1 MVDQTPTPDQPVV
14 LSAAVRKSRSR
25 ISWIW
30 LVPLVAAL
38 AGLSMVVHAWLKA
51 GPDITIQFDTAEGL
65 VAGQTQVRYKD
76 VVVGT
81 VQRIYFSAD
90 RSKVMVEAALNK
102 DAADIARQGTRFWVV
117 RPRLGFSG
125 VSGLGTLLSGAYIDV
140 DVPKKANAVEQD
152 DFVGLET
159 PPPITH
165 DRAGKIFTLRA
176 ENLGSL
182 DVGSPVY
189 FRRISV
195 GRVVGYRLEPSGAA
209 VDVDVFVDAPND
221 RFVTRKTRFWN
232 ASGVDVSVNGD
243 GVKMRTESLV
253 SLLLGGVAFDTPAD
267 EGHDK
272 PAAADTEFKL
282 YGSQAEAKSVPR
294 GFAYPVQ
301 MRFDQSVRG
310 LSVGATVEFQ
320 GIALGRVT
328 AIDIAYDM
336 KKRHLYSVVDATLYP
351 ESLGHALE
359 NIETRFGGD
368 RKASADQM
376 LAAMIRY
383 GMRAQ
388 LRPVNLLSG
397 QLYVAIDNFPNA
409 PPVQFSHTDPPIIPT
424 VPGQLDQLQ
433 EQVGNIL
440 NKLDKVPFDQIG
452 AALRDTLTNTSRL
465 MEQLDK
471 QVAPQ
476 ARDMF
481 KQAQVSLQSLNQLI
495 APDAS
500 LPSNTQNAM
509 VQIDRAARSLRALAD
524 YLQAHPEALL
534 RGRGP
539 DPIPGAGPTK
549 N

>member
-1 MVDQTPTPDQPVV
+1 MVDQTPPSDKPAVRSV
-14 LSAAVRKSRSR
+14 AVRKSRGR

-38 AGLSMVVHAWLKA
+38 AGLSMVVHAWMKA
-51 GPDITIQFDTAEGL
+51 GPDITIQFETADGL

-76 VVVGT
+76 VVIGT
-81 VQRIYFSAD
+81 VHRIYFTPD

-102 DAADIARQGTRFWVV
+102 DAADIAREGTRFWVV
-117 RPRLGFSG
+117 RPRLGFNG

-140 DVPKKANAVEQD
+140 DVPKNAKATEQD

-159 PPPITH
+159 PPPVTH
-165 DRAGKIFTLRA
+165 DRAGRIFTLKA

-209 VDVDVFVDAPND
+209 VDVDIFVDAPND
-221 RFVTRKTRFWN
+221 RFVTDKTRFWN

-267 EGHDK
+267 GGHDQV
-272 PAAADTEFKL
+272 ADANTQFKL
-282 YGSQAEAKSVPR
+282 YGSQAEAQSVPR

-310 LSVGATVEFQ
+310 LAVGAAVEFQ
-320 GIALGRVT
+320 GIALGKVT
-328 AIDIAYDM
+328 AIDIDYDM
-336 KKRHLYSVVDATLYP
+336 KKRHLYTVVDATLYP
-351 ESLGHALE
+351 ELLGHVLGNME
-359 NIETRFGGD
+359 KRFNDG
-368 RKASADQM
+368 KQASADRM
-376 LAAMIRY
+376 LAAMIRF

-388 LRPVNLLSG
+388 LRPASLLSG

-409 PPVQFSHTDPPIIPT
+409 PPVEFVHSDPPLIPT

-452 AALRDTLTNTSRL
+452 AALRDTLNSTSRL
-465 MEQLDK
+465 MAQLDK

-476 ARDMF
+476 ARDVL
-481 KQAQVSLQSLNQLI
+481 KQAQVSLQSLNQLLG
-495 APDAS
+495 PDAP

-509 VQIDRAARSLRALAD
+509 AQIDRAARSLRALAD

-539 DPIPGAGPTK
+539 DPIPGAGPSK

>member
-1 MVDQTPTPDQPVV
+1 MVDQTPPSEKPGVRSVD
-14 LSAAVRKSRSR
+14 VRKSRNR

-38 AGLSMVVHAWLKA
+38 AGLSMVVHAWMKA
-51 GPDITIQFDTAEGL
+51 GPDITIQFDTADGL

-76 VVVGT
+76 VVIGT
-81 VQRIYFSAD
+81 VQRIYFTED

-102 DAADIARQGTRFWVV
+102 DAADIAREGTRFWVV
-117 RPRLGFSG
+117 RPRLGFNG

-140 DVPKKANAVEQD
+140 DVPKIAKGTEQD

-159 PPPITH
+159 PPAVTH
-165 DRAGKIFTLRA
+165 DRAGKIFTLKA

-209 VDVDVFVDAPND
+209 VDVDIFVDAPND
-221 RFVTRKTRFWN
+221 RFVTDKTRFWN

-253 SLLLGGVAFDTPAD
+253 SLLLGGVAFDTPID
-267 EGHDK
+267 DGHDQV
-272 PAAADTEFKL
+272 ADANTQFKL
-282 YGSQAEAKSVPR
+282 YGSQAEAQSVPR

-310 LSVGATVEFQ
+310 LAVGAAVEFQ
-320 GIALGRVT
+320 GIALGKVT
-328 AIDIAYDM
+328 AIDIDYDM
-336 KKRHLYSVVDATLYP
+336 KKRHLYTVVDATLYP
-351 ESLGHALE
+351 ELLGHVLE
-359 NIETRFGGD
+359 NMEKRFNDG
-368 RKASADQM
+368 KQASADRM

-388 LRPVNLLSG
+388 LRPSSLLSG

-409 PPVQFSHTDPPIIPT
+409 PPVEFVHTDPPLIPT

-440 NKLDKVPFDQIG
+440 DKLDKVPFDQIG
-452 AALRDTLTNTSRL
+452 AALRDTLNSTSRL
-465 MEQLDK
+465 MTQLDK

-476 ARDMF
+476 ARDVL
-481 KQAQVSLQSLNQLI
+481 KQAQVSLQSLNQLLS
-495 APDAS
+495 PDAP
-500 LPSNTQNAM
+500 LPSDTQSAM
-509 VQIDRAARSLRALAD
+509 AQIDRAARSLRALTD
-524 YLQAHPEALL
+524 YLQSHPEALL

-539 DPIPGAGPTK
+539 DPIPGAGPSK